1 MPETANLQGG
11 KKTKRRIRLGPPEP
25 TLPACAGPSSMQLPY
40 RQQKLDVRTVNGS
53 LNAKLKS
60 AKVVLVSGFLQQA
73 LNEFLNVA
81 YDNA

>member
-1 MPETANLQGG
+1 
-11 KKTKRRIRLGPPEP
+11 
-25 TLPACAGPSSMQLPY
+25 MQLPY